1 MRVCRLLLC
10 DTALLLLGLDRLQG
24 MAKFPEQAKMDVWCE
39 TVTKE
44 MRSWRVSPSAY
55 LARALSLFLYRHR

>member
-1 MRVCRLLLC
+1 MGDNAPCTFGRKT
-10 DTALLLLGLDRLQG
+10 DIPG

-44 MRSWRVSPSAY
+44 MRSW
-55 LARALSLFLYRHR
+55 